1 MDAPMNLKIRHALSA
16 LLQGH
21 SLPTDVVSE
30 VSPKGQP
37 SLFVFGDGERFY
49 SLPTRPYQYLT
60 AIAPGSTEAAAYLL
74 QHRPYALVTSTANLA
89 DYYRCSRLRKKRQG
103 GVK

>member
-1 MDAPMNLKIRHALSA
+1 MNVDIRKALSA

-21 SLPTDVVSE
+21 GLPTAVVSE

-37 SLFVFGDGERFY
+37 PLYVFGDGERFY
-49 SLPTRPYQYLT
+49 SLPARPYQYLT

-74 QHRPYALVTSTANLA
+74 QHRPYALTTDWKSTA
-89 DYYRCSRLRKKRQG
+89 DYYRSYRLKKKRHDPT
-103 GVK
+103 K

>member
-1 MDAPMNLKIRHALSA
+1 MNREIRQALSA

-21 SLPTDVVSE
+21 NLPTDVVSE
-30 VSPKGQP
+30 VGSKGEP
-37 SLFVFGDGERFY
+37 SLFVFGDGERLY

-74 QHRPYALVTSTANLA
+74 QHRPYTLVTSSANLA
-89 DYYRCSRLRKKRQG
+89 DYYRSSRLKKKQQG
-103 GVK
+103 VTK

>member
-1 MDAPMNLKIRHALSA
+1 MNLEIRQALST

-21 SLPTDVVSE
+21 GLPADVVSE

-49 SLPTRPYQYLT
+49 SLPARPYQYLT

-74 QHRPYALVTSTANLA
+74 QHRPYALTSDWKNTAE
-89 DYYRCSRLRKKRQG
+89 YYRSYRLKKKRQTPA
-103 GVK
+103 K

>member
-1 MDAPMNLKIRHALSA
+1 MNLKIRHALSA

-37 SLFVFGDGERFY
+37 
-49 SLPTRPYQYLT
+49 
-60 AIAPGSTEAAAYLL
+60 
-74 QHRPYALVTSTANLA
+74 
-89 DYYRCSRLRKKRQG
+89 
-103 GVK
+103 

>member
-1 MDAPMNLKIRHALSA
+1 MNREIRHALSA

-21 SLPTDVVSE
+21 GLPTDVVSA
-30 VSPKGQP
+30 VAPKGQP
-37 SLFVFGDGERFY
+37 PLFVFGDGERFY

-74 QHRPYALVTSTANLA
+74 QHRPYGLTTSTANLA
-89 DYYRCSRLRKKRQG
+89 DYYRCSRLKKKRHDTI
-103 GVK
+103 K

>member
-1 MDAPMNLKIRHALSA
+1 MNREIRHALSV

-21 SLPTDVVSE
+21 GLPTDVVSE

-49 SLPTRPYQYLT
+49 SLPSRPYQYLT

-74 QHRPYALVTSTANLA
+74 QHRPYALKASYTDTAN
-89 DYYRCSRLRKKRQG
+89 YYRNYRLKKKRHEV
-103 GVK
+103 VK

>member
-1 MDAPMNLKIRHALSA
+1 MDAPMNLKIRHALST

-37 SLFVFGDGERFY
+37 SLFVFGDGEKFARVFEIDGRRDHARDTGGAGT
-49 SLPTRPYQYLT
+49 LEHGGQIRVKL
-60 AIAPGSTEAAAYLL
+60 AAAEVGVGVEE
-74 QHRPYALVTSTANLA
+74 HVRPGNSEGN
-89 DYYRCSRLRKKRQG
+89 RQ
-103 GVK
+103 